1 MICNIINNY
10 YKSFAL
16 LYIMIVSVPKISTN
30 HHNHS
35 LSPINK
41 DYFLGDMRRI
51 DTVLYYDNNSITSS
65 LSPKT
70 ESIDNL
76 NQFGWIGKDYYT
88 KYITNIPTNTGISS
102 VLYIFSPTF
111 SLMTST
117 NEISAHIQ
125 EFRKQMG
132 LDLVEKG
139 LFKSLNL
146 SAYKIKRKALME
158 SLFKLEN
165 DMDVEPDALQM
176 FLSYICA
183 RFNICILIIS
193 EDYTFQELKP
203 IGCNT
208 NYIIILK
215 TNKNGKISYSPLL
228 IKSGDTNLIPQKNA
242 QLIMKLMISQLTAKI
257 QCISTLKV
265 AQLTELA
272 SKMGLRTTGLKR
284 DELITV
290 INQYIRCE

>member
-1 MICNIINNY
+1 MN
-10 YKSFAL
+10 
-16 LYIMIVSVPKISTN
+16 VSVPKISTN
-30 HHNHS
+30 HKNH
-35 LSPINK
+35 LSSISH

-51 DTVLYYDNNSITSS
+51 DTVLYYNNSSIMSS
-65 LSPKT
+65 SSPSPTKT

-76 NQFGWIGKDYYT
+76 NQFSWIGPDYYT
-88 KYITNIPTNTGISS
+88 KYITNIPQNTGIAS

-158 SLFKLEN
+158 SLFKLDN
-165 DMDVEPDALQM
+165 DMDAEPDAHNM

-193 EDYTFQELKP
+193 EDYTFQEMKS
-203 IGCNT
+203 ISCSN
-208 NYIIILK
+208 NYIIILR
-215 TNKNGKISYSPLL
+215 TNKNGRISYSPLL
-228 IKSGDTNLIPQKNA
+228 SKLGDTNLIPQKNA

-284 DELITV
+284 DELITM

>member
-1 MICNIINNY
+1 MII
-10 YKSFAL
+10 
-16 LYIMIVSVPKISTN
+16 SVPKISAN

-35 LSPINK
+35 LMSISH
-41 DYFLGDMRRI
+41 DYFLGDIRRI
-51 DTVLYYDNNSITSS
+51 DTVLYYNNSSSEPTSS
-65 LSPKT
+65 LPKT

-76 NQFGWIGKDYYT
+76 NQFSWIGPDYYT
-88 KYITNIPTNTGISS
+88 KYITNITKNTGIAS

-117 NEISAHIQ
+117 SEINVHIQ

-158 SLFKLEN
+158 SLFKLDN
-165 DMDVEPDALQM
+165 DMDAESDVHNM

-183 RFNICILIIS
+183 RFNICLLIIS
-193 EDYTFQELKP
+193 EDYTFQEMKP
-203 IGCNT
+203 LTMNSCNI

-215 TNKNGKISYSPLL
+215 TNKNGRISYSPLL
-228 IKSGDTNLIPQKNA
+228 SKSGETNLIPQKNA
-242 QLIMKLMISQLTAKI
+242 HLIMKLMISQLTAKI

-265 AQLTELA
+265 SQLNELA

-284 DELITV
+284 DELIAV
-290 INQYIRCE
+290 IHQYIL

>member
-1 MICNIINNY
+1 
-10 YKSFAL
+10 
-16 LYIMIVSVPKISTN
+16 MIVSIPKISTN

-35 LSPINK
+35 SFIDH
-41 DYFLGDMRRI
+41 DYFLGDMCRI
-51 DTVLYYDNNSITSS
+51 DTVLYYNKSSSESSS
-65 LSPKT
+65 LSKT

-76 NQFGWIGKDYYT
+76 NQFSWIGLDYYT
-88 KYITNIPTNTGISS
+88 KYITNIPKNTGIAS

-111 SLMTST
+111 SLMTSI
-117 NEISAHIQ
+117 NEISTHIQ

-165 DMDVEPDALQM
+165 DMDAEPDTHHM

-183 RFNICILIIS
+183 RFNIRILVIS
-193 EDYTFQELKP
+193 EDYTFHELKP
-203 IGCNT
+203 LTMDKTDNCNI

-215 TNKNGKISYSPLL
+215 TNKNGKTLYSPLL
-228 IKSGDTNLIPQKNA
+228 SKSGDTNLIPQKNA

-272 SKMGLRTTGLKR
+272 SKMGIRTTGLKR
-284 DELITV
+284 DELIAV
-290 INQYIRCE
+290 IHQFIQCE

>member
-1 MICNIINNY
+1 
-10 YKSFAL
+10 
-16 LYIMIVSVPKISTN
+16 MIVSVPKISTN
-30 HHNHS
+30 HHNHL
-35 LSPINK
+35 LSSISN

-51 DTVLYYDNNSITSS
+51 DTVLYYNKSSSEPSS
-65 LSPKT
+65 LPIT
-70 ESIDNL
+70 ESIDSL
-76 NQFGWIGKDYYT
+76 NQFRWIGPEYYT
-88 KYITNIPTNTGISS
+88 KYITNITKNTGIAS

-165 DMDVEPDALQM
+165 DMDAEPDTHNM

-183 RFNICILIIS
+183 RFNICLLIIS
-193 EDYTFQELKP
+193 EDYTFHELKP
-203 IGCNT
+203 LTIDKMDSGNS

-215 TNKNGKISYSPLL
+215 TNKNGKTSYSPLL
-228 IKSGDTNLIPQKNA
+228 SKSGDTNLIPQKNA

-257 QCISTLKV
+257 HCISTLKV

-272 SKMGLRTTGLKR
+272 SKMGIRTTGLKR
-284 DELITV
+284 DELIAV
-290 INQYIRCE
+290 IHQYIKCE

>member
-1 MICNIINNY
+1 
-10 YKSFAL
+10 
-16 LYIMIVSVPKISTN
+16 MIVSVPKIST

-35 LSPINK
+35 SPIRE
-41 DYFLGDMRRI
+41 DYFLGDMRHI
-51 DTVLYYDNNSITSS
+51 DTVLYYNKSSSEPSS
-65 LSPKT
+65 LPKT
-70 ESIDNL
+70 ESIDSL
-76 NQFGWIGKDYYT
+76 NQFGWIGPDYYT
-88 KYITNIPTNTGISS
+88 KYVTNLTKNTGIASA
-102 VLYIFSPTF
+102 LYIFSPTF

-193 EDYTFQELKP
+193 EDYTFHELKP
-203 IGCNT
+203 IGCNS

-215 TNKNGKISYSPLL
+215 TNKNGKASYSPLL
-228 IKSGDTNLIPQKNA
+228 SKSGDTNLIPQKNA
-242 QLIMKLMISQLTAKI
+242 QLIIKLMISQLTAKI

-284 DELITV
+284 DELITA

>member
-1 MICNIINNY
+1 MII
-10 YKSFAL
+10 
-16 LYIMIVSVPKISTN
+16 SVPKISTN
-30 HHNHS
+30 HHDHS
-35 LSPINK
+35 SSISY
-41 DYFLGDMRRI
+41 DYFLGDIRRI
-51 DTVLYYDNNSITSS
+51 DTVLYYNTSS
-65 LSPKT
+65 SEPPSLPKM

-76 NQFGWIGKDYYT
+76 NEFSWIGTDYYT
-88 KYITNIPTNTGISS
+88 KHIINITKNTGIAS

-117 NEISAHIQ
+117 SEINTHIQ

-158 SLFKLEN
+158 SLFKLNN
-165 DMDVEPDALQM
+165 DMDMEPDEHHM

-183 RFNICILIIS
+183 RFNICILIVS

-203 IGCNT
+203 LTTDTIDSCNI

-215 TNKNGKISYSPLL
+215 MNKNGKTSYSPLL
-228 IKSGDTNLIPQKNA
+228 SKSGDTNLIPQKNA
-242 QLIMKLMISQLTAKI
+242 RIIMKLMISQLTKKI

-265 AQLTELA
+265 AQLNELA

-284 DELITV
+284 DELIAV
-290 INQYIRCE
+290 IHQYIL

>member
-1 MICNIINNY
+1 MII
-10 YKSFAL
+10 
-16 LYIMIVSVPKISTN
+16 SVPKISTN
-30 HHNHS
+30 HHDQS
-35 LSPINK
+35 SSIGY
-41 DYFLGDMRRI
+41 DYFLGDIRRI
-51 DTVLYYDNNSITSS
+51 DTVLYYNTRSS
-65 LSPKT
+65 EPPSLPKM

-76 NQFGWIGKDYYT
+76 NEFSWIGMDYYT
-88 KYITNIPTNTGISS
+88 KYIINITKNTGIAS

-117 NEISAHIQ
+117 SEINTHIQ

-132 LDLVEKG
+132 LDMVEKG

-158 SLFKLEN
+158 SLFKLNN
-165 DMDVEPDALQM
+165 DMDMEPDEHHM

-183 RFNICILIIS
+183 RFNICILIVS
-193 EDYTFQELKP
+193 EDYTFRELKP
-203 IGCNT
+203 LTTDTIDSCNI

-215 TNKNGKISYSPLL
+215 MNKNGKTSYSPLL
-228 IKSGDTNLIPQKNA
+228 SKSGDTNLIPQKNA
-242 QLIMKLMISQLTAKI
+242 RIIMKLMISQLTAKI

-265 AQLTELA
+265 AQLNELA

-284 DELITV
+284 DELIAV
-290 INQYIRCE
+290 VNQYIL